1 MIILYFKNF
10 FKLVPIHMWIL
21 CAFTPILLVF
31 ISENVL
37 VAAVHV
43 YVMHNNSLK
52 HQVTSNHFLLSDFFT
67 FFFLFSV
74 KFPFSAGRQA
84 SKVSCRSKVPVLK
97 NI

>member
-10 FKLVPIHMWIL
+10 FKPVPIHMWIL

-52 HQVTSNHFLLSDFFT
+52 HQV
-67 FFFLFSV
+67 
-74 KFPFSAGRQA
+74 A
-84 SKVSCRSKVPVLK
+84 
-97 NI
+97 